1 MATGWETVNGIR
13 YYMNG
18 SGVMQ
23 TGWVLSGGKALPGR
37 IRCLARGWRVANGA
51 WYYLSKS
58 DGIMQTGVQEVD
70 GKTYYLSSSGA
81 MLTGWQ
87 KLKGTWY
94 YFNASGAMEKSKWVG
109 NYYVGADGA
118 MESNVWVGIYHVDA
132 TGLWDATDPSRGVVS
147 SS

>member
-1 MATGWETVNGIR
+1 
-13 YYMNG
+13 
-18 SGVMQ
+18 
-23 TGWVLSGGKALPGR
+23 
-37 IRCLARGWRVANGA
+37 
-51 WYYLSKS
+51 
-58 DGIMQTGVQEVD
+58 
-70 GKTYYLSSSGA
+70 